1 MKLHT
6 GCIIVVGIASLTQL
20 PCRADTAYLRPGR
33 IFEGDI
39 ARLVIEYDNR
49 IPSLYE
55 VDTSALEADFEVL
68 GVDSMI
74 SRINEPDATFHRTQ
88 LTVSL
93 LPRRVGKLHV
103 PALHFGGR
111 SSAPL
116 LLDVRPEPVVQ
127 KSAHLVLVEVDA
139 IPLNPYIGQ
148 QTRINTRLYHNTE
161 LEDGDLVE
169 PKTDSALKYRT
180 NDERS
185 YTVTRNLGQFQVLQR
200 SVVLFP
206 TATGELE
213 LAPAS
218 YQGGISQNR
227 LIHRRSEA
235 LALQV
240 RQPPPDYRGEF
251 WLPAKKLT
259 LSRTWGQHP
268 EQLRV
273 GDSLDFTLSIVA
285 TGLAA
290 ESLPSGLLSGDS
302 RQMKIYADQEDLSN
316 RFEGENL
323 VGRIDQRYAVVLTS
337 PGQVTLP
344 GISLDWWLVDS
355 DTAQQ
360 ALLESR
366 TLNVAVAAA
375 PEQARLRDPRA
386 LFDKLVTS
394 PGLWILLLVGL
405 IGGVGYFQ
413 GPLWGRMMHA
423 LGPVLRRRRVLRELR
438 RACLANDPRKAKNAL
453 LEWGRER
460 WPGTPMNGLHQIQ
473 DKMHLDELARLDAAL
488 YARDRRQWDG
498 RELWQSIGELCR
510 PVKTRIEAGGFAG
523 LYPR

>member
-1 MKLHT
+1 MKLRT

-20 PCRADTAYLRPGR
+20 PCRADTAYLQPGR
-33 IFEGDI
+33 VFEGDI
-39 ARLVIEYDNR
+39 ARLVIEYDNK

-55 VDTSALEADFEVL
+55 VDTSAMEADFEVL

-74 SRINEPDATFHRTQ
+74 SRINESDATFHRTR

-103 PALHFGGR
+103 PALHFGDR
-111 SSAPL
+111 SSVPL
-116 LLDVRPEPVVQ
+116 LLDVRPEPAVQ
-127 KSAHLVLVEVDA
+127 KSAHQVWVEADA

-148 QTRINTRLYHNTE
+148 QAKVNTRLYHNTG
-161 LEDGDLVE
+161 LEDGDLIE
-169 PKTDSALKYRT
+169 PKTDNALKYRI

-185 YTVTRNLGQFQVLQR
+185 YTVTRDLEQFQVLQR
-200 SVVLFP
+200 SVILFP

-213 LAPAS
+213 LTPAS

-251 WLPAKKLT
+251 WLPAKKLI

-268 EQLRV
+268 GQLRV

-285 TGLAA
+285 TGLPA
-290 ESLPSGLLSGDS
+290 ESLPSDLLLGDF
-302 RQMKIYADQEDLSN
+302 RQMKIYPDQKDLLN

-323 VGRIDQRYAVVLTS
+323 VGRIDQRYVVVLTS
-337 PGQVTLP
+337 PGHVSLP

-360 ALLESR
+360 ALLEPR
-366 TLNVAVAAA
+366 ALNVAAAAA
-375 PEQARLRDPRA
+375 PERTRLRDPTI

-394 PGLWILLLVGL
+394 PGLWILLLVSLTGV
-405 IGGVGYFQ
+405 VGYFQ
-413 GPLWGRMMHA
+413 APLRSRMAHA

-473 DKMHLDELARLDAAL
+473 ERMHLEELARLDAAL
-488 YARDRRQWDG
+488 YARDRREWDG
-498 RELWQSIGELCR
+498 RELWQSIGKLCR
-510 PVKTRIEAGGFAG
+510 PGKTRIEAQGV
-523 LYPR
+523 